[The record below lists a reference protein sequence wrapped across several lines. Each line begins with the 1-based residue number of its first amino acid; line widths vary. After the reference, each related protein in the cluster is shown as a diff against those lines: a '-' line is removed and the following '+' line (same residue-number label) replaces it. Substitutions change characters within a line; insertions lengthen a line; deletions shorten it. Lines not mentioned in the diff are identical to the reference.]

1 MNNAVFLGLCLHIC
15 TVIFAQEAGPYLD
28 LSGAVPAW
36 EKHAFSFEVSPYCKD
51 RIDEISGEKFKIP
64 TIKIIYDGIPL
75 ETKSCKTRGRST
87 LYFKRKSFSI
97 SLLEPLVLGECEIKR
112 LALNSLVMDQN
123 YYRNRLSFLLMEKI
137 GIFHLENAFTE
148 LRING
153 KSAGIYL
160 AIQKPE
166 DYIRSLNSPLLTR
179 REYKGRYTLE
189 YASCEDAR
197 EQMKRLRNIPKLTNA
212 LEGQQLFDSLNEVL
226 HMDQYFKWLAFNYLI
241 KNGDYTDELFLFL
254 ASDENRFDI
263 IPWDYDDIFQRQP
276 HESYERR
283 NKVLDHKL
291 LFSGEAY
298 LDIVIDQDSILYLK
312 FLNGFQEVL
321 ELLTPEVIK
330 ETFERVYAE
339 LYPYYT
345 DMEIIAQSESDHY
358 GPTVLNILKEDLRH
372 QFYNVLIQRKSIE
385 TIIDAELRRLEE

>member
-1 MNNAVFLGLCLHIC
+1 MKNAVFLGLCLHIC
-15 TVIFAQEAGPYLD
+15 TFVFAQEAGPFLD
-28 LSGAVPAW
+28 LSGAVPAGD
-36 EKHAFSFEVSPYCKD
+36 KHVFSFEVSPYCAD
-51 RIDEISGEKFKIP
+51 RIHEISGEKFKIP
-64 TIKIIYDGIPL
+64 TIEINFNGIPL

-87 LYFKRKSFSI
+87 LHFKRKSFSI
-97 SLLEPLVLGECEIKR
+97 SLLEPFVLGEREIKK
-112 LALNSLVMDQN
+112 LALNSLVMDQH

-137 GIFHLENAFTE
+137 GIFKLENTFTE

-153 KSAGIYL
+153 RSAGLYL

-166 DYIRSLNSPLLTR
+166 DYIRALNSPLLTR

-197 EQMKRLRNIPKLTNA
+197 EQVKRLRSIPKLTKA
-212 LEGQQLFDSLNEVL
+212 LKGQQLFDSLNVVL

-254 ASDENRFDI
+254 DSDENRFDI

-298 LDIVIDQDSILYLK
+298 LDIVIDKDSILYLK

-321 ELLTPEVIK
+321 ALLTPEVIK
-330 ETFERVYAE
+330 ETFEKVYAE
-339 LYPYYT
+339 LQPYYT
-345 DMEIIAQSESDHY
+345 DKEIIAQSEYDHY

-372 QFYNVLIQRKSIE
+372 QFYNVLMQRKSIE
-385 TIIDAELRRLEE
+385 TIIEAELGRMVE